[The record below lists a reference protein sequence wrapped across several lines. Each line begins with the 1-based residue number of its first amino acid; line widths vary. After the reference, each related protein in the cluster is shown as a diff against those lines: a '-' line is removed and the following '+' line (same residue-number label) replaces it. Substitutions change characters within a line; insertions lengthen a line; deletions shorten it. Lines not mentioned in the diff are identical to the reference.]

1 MRAVTNAQTTRRDLT
16 AAMTDRRAVTIGYRK
31 PTGEES
37 RRTVEIAEIRDTKA
51 GDVVMIAWDR
61 SVSQRR
67 TFRLDRITGY
77 TLHRTAKVAA
87 YRQPVAPEPTPEA
100 TAAPVVVRPGDEV
113 RTADGLVGRVQGKP
127 MRAEW
132 GVLAVVK
139 FVAAEQPATP
149 RAEVATRRCECSEY
163 RIAKTGATTG
173 CTATT
178 KNRFAPGHD
187 AKLKGFLARAG
198 ADGLLVT
205 RGDADTREAV
215 DHAAGY
221 AFGPLVVAMVA
232 RILARR

>member
-77 TLHRTAKVAA
+77 TLHRAAKVAE
-87 YRQPVAPEPTPEA
+87 YREPVREVAPEVA
-100 TAAPVVVRPGDEV
+100 TAAPVVVKPGDEV

-163 RIAKTGATTG
+163 RTAKTGATTG

-205 RGDADTREAV
+205 RGDADTRDAV